1 MRSGILF
8 VAALALGAFGAHFLL
23 DDSGYVLIDIR
34 GYAVEMS
41 VPGLVLGLIL
51 LYALIRLAVRLWR
64 VPRRVGQAAGR
75 YRDNRSRKRLT
86 DGLLALAEGDAAKS
100 ERLLGRGAHRS
111 DAPVVHYLTAAR
123 AAQQQG
129 ADDRRDDW
137 LKLALEQDSDDGA
150 VVLLTQAELQLERQE
165 FEAAL
170 ATLQRLESRTPGN
183 GRALALLAQ
192 VYRRLERWDDLE
204 SILPGLGK
212 TSSLGPAELSSV
224 RHEVTRALLARAASE
239 GDPDGVEA
247 VWKKQPKATQVQP
260 EMVTAYARAVFRCG
274 DHDRLEK
281 TLRKALKTSWNPALV
296 EVYGELQTKNPH
308 TPLAHAEAWL
318 TRKGDDPVLL
328 LAAARLCIRNQ
339 LWGKARSYL
348 ESSLA
353 MQADAVGYR
362 LYGQLL
368 ETMGEDDAAAEAF
381 RLGLETATAA
391 ALPALAAPTPAEPG

>member
-8 VAALALGAFGAHFLL
+8 FGALALGAFGAHFLL
-23 DDSGYVLIDIR
+23 EDSGYVLIDIR
-34 GYAVEMS
+34 GYSVEMS
-41 VPGLVLGLIL
+41 VPGLALGLIL

-64 VPRRVGQAAGR
+64 VPRRLGQAASR
-75 YRDNRSRKRLT
+75 YRDGQSRKRLT
-86 DGLLALAEGDAAKS
+86 DGLLALAEGNAAKG

-111 DAPVVHYLTAAR
+111 DVPVVHYLTAAR

-137 LKLALEQDSDDGA
+137 LKLAFEQDGDDGL

-165 FEAAL
+165 LEAAL
-170 ATLQRLESRTPGN
+170 ATLQRLESHEPGN
-183 GRALALLAQ
+183 PRGLALLAQ
-192 VYRRLERWDDLE
+192 VYRRLERWDELE
-204 SILPGLGK
+204 AILPKLGK
-212 TSSLGPAELSSV
+212 TSSLGPAEISSL
-224 RHEVTRALLARAASE
+224 RHEVTRALLSKAASE
-239 GDPDGVEA
+239 GDPGAVEA
-247 VWKKQPKATQVQP
+247 LWKKQPKATQAHP

-274 DHDRLEK
+274 DHDLLEK
-281 TLRKALKTSWNPALV
+281 ILRKSLKTSWNPALV
-296 EVYGELQTKNPH
+296 EIYGELQTRNPH

-348 ESSLA
+348 ESSLGL
-353 MQADAVGYR
+353 QADAVGYR

-381 RLGLETATAA
+381 RLGLETATAT
-391 ALPALAAPTPAEPG
+391 ALPALKAPTPAKPA

>member
-1 MRSGILF
+1 
-8 VAALALGAFGAHFLL
+8 
-23 DDSGYVLIDIR
+23 
-34 GYAVEMS
+34 MS

-75 YRDNRSRKRLT
+75 YRDNRSRQQLT
-86 DGLLALAEGDAAKS
+86 DGLLALAEGDAAKG

-129 ADDRRDDW
+129 ADERRDDW
-137 LKLALEQDSDDGA
+137 LKLALEQDSEDA
-150 VVLLTQAELQLERQE
+150 VVVLLTQAELQLERQQL
-165 FEAAL
+165 EAAL

-204 SILPGLGK
+204 SILPRLSK

-224 RHEVTRALLARAASE
+224 RHEVTRALLARAAAE
-239 GDPDGVEA
+239 GDADGVEA
-247 VWKKQPKATQVQP
+247 IWKKQPKATQAQP

-281 TLRKALKTSWNPALV
+281 TLRKSLKTSWNPALV
-296 EVYGELQTKNPH
+296 EVYGELQTRDPH

-353 MQADAVGYR
+353 MQANAVGYR

-381 RLGLETATAA
+381 RLGLETATAT
-391 ALPALAAPTPAEPG
+391 ALPALGAPTPADPA

>member
-34 GYAVEMS
+34 GYSVEMS

-75 YRDNRSRKRLT
+75 YRDNRSRQQLT
-86 DGLLALAEGDAAKS
+86 DGLLALAEGDAAKG

-129 ADDRRDDW
+129 ADERRDDW
-137 LKLALEQDSDDGA
+137 LKLALEQDSEDA
-150 VVLLTQAELQLERQE
+150 VVVLLTQAELQLERQQL
-165 FEAAL
+165 EAAL

-204 SILPGLGK
+204 SILPRLSK

-224 RHEVTRALLARAASE
+224 RHEVTRALLARAAAE
-239 GDPDGVEA
+239 GDADGVEA
-247 VWKKQPKATQVQP
+247 IWKKQPKATQAQP

-281 TLRKALKTSWNPALV
+281 TLRKSLKTSWNPALV
-296 EVYGELQTKNPH
+296 EVYGELQTRDPH

-353 MQADAVGYR
+353 MHANAVGYR

-381 RLGLETATAA
+381 RLGLETATAT
-391 ALPALAAPTPAEPG
+391 ALPALGAPTPADPA

>member
-34 GYAVEMS
+34 GYSVEMS

-75 YRDNRSRKRLT
+75 YRDNRSRQQLT
-86 DGLLALAEGDAAKS
+86 DGLLALAEGDAAKG

-129 ADDRRDDW
+129 ADERRDDW
-137 LKLALEQDSDDGA
+137 LKLALEQDSEDA
-150 VVLLTQAELQLERQE
+150 VVVLLTQAELQLERQQL
-165 FEAAL
+165 EAAL

-204 SILPGLGK
+204 SILPRLSK

-224 RHEVTRALLARAASE
+224 RHEVTRALLARAAAE
-239 GDPDGVEA
+239 GDADGVEA
-247 VWKKQPKATQVQP
+247 IWKKQPKATQAQP

-281 TLRKALKTSWNPALV
+281 TLRKSLKTSWNPALV
-296 EVYGELQTKNPH
+296 EVYGELQTRDPH

-353 MQADAVGYR
+353 MQANAVGYR

-381 RLGLETATAA
+381 RLGLETATAT
-391 ALPALAAPTPAEPG
+391 ALPALGAPTPADPA